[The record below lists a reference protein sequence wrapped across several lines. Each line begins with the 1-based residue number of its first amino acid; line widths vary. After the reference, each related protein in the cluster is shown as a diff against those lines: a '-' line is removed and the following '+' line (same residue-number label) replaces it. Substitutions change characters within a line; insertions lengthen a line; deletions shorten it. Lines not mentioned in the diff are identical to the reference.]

1 MDHSRD
7 REFLFHILLDDDD
20 RGLTLIQGAAIHSCD
35 DLLRARAE
43 VARSR
48 HPAAGSA
55 RASKPA

>member
-7 REFLFHILLDDDD
+7 REFLFHILLDDDG
-20 RGLTLIQGAAIHSCD
+20 GLTLIQGAAIHSCD

-48 HPAAGSA
+48 HPAAGTA
-55 RASKPA
+55 GASKPA